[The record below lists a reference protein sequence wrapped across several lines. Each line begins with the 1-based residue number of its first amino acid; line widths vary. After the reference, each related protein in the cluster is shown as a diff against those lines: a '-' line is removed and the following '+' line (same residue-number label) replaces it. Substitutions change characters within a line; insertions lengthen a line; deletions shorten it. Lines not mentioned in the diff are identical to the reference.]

1 MNAGQRPTE
10 NSTGH
15 ARWSSLRDGVLAIAL
30 FLVFVSEH
38 RHNPDG
44 IGMLSG
50 WFVVG
55 TAQTLSLAWRTRY
68 PLRVW
73 LVTTACAL
81 ILFGPPLPAD
91 PFGRGVTTADMT
103 IVLIAPLTALFTVTR
118 DDRQQGLLALGGSLM
133 ALCVPLLWS
142 TVAMDAERNA
152 LLAAA
157 FLVTAWALGERMRTR
172 VESGVARAAAL
183 EMEKSEHDRAV
194 AAEERARIARE
205 LHDITAHHISVVTLQ
220 AGAARMLAES
230 GQMPDVELLSGI
242 ETAGRQA
249 MIEIRQALGV
259 IRSSPDGAAPLPGI
273 EQLPDL
279 VQRLGSAGVEVTI
292 DGVPGPLPHSL
303 GLTVYRIVQ
312 EGLTNVA
319 RHSAAR
325 TAHVSLRREQGTLA
339 VTITDDGPPRTV
351 RLTSPGGHGLTG
363 LRERV
368 SGYGGQLHTGTRPD
382 GAFELRAAI
391 PVLDTVPHAPV
402 VGTP

>member
-1 MNAGQRPTE
+1 MNPGQRPA
-10 NSTGH
+10 GH
-15 ARWSSLRDGVLAIAL
+15 VVSPSPRDSLLAAVL
-30 FLVFVSEH
+30 FLVFVLVHLRTDFPGEM
-38 RHNPDG
+38 
-44 IGMLSG
+44 IIV
-50 WFVVG
+50 FVAGAVL
-55 TAQTLSLAWRTRY
+55 TLSLTWRRRQ

-73 LVTTACAL
+73 LVTTLCAL
-81 ILFGPPLPAD
+81 FLLGTPLAVN
-91 PFGRGVTTADMT
+91 PFGRDVTTADMT
-103 IVLIAPLTALFTVTR
+103 FVLIGPLIALFTVTR
-118 DDRQQGLLALGGSLM
+118 DSRQLGRLALGGSLI

-142 TVAMDAERNA
+142 VTTSPDAERNA

-157 FLVTAWALGERMRTR
+157 FLVTAWALGEMVRTR
-172 VESGVARAAAL
+172 TESGAARSAAL
-183 EMEKSEHDRAV
+183 EREKAEHDRTV

-220 AGAARMLAES
+220 AGAARLLAES
-230 GQMPDVELLSGI
+230 GEMPGVELLSGI

-249 MIEIRQALGV
+249 MMEIRQALGV

-279 VQRLGSAGVEVTI
+279 ADRLGSAGVEVTL
-292 DGVPGPLPHSL
+292 DGTPGPLPHSL

-325 TAHVSLRREQGTLA
+325 AARVSLRREQDFLA

-351 RLTSPGGHGLTG
+351 PLPGPGGHGLTG

-368 SGYGGQLHTGTRPD
+368 SGYGGHLHAGTRPD
-382 GAFELRAAI
+382 GGFELRAD
-391 PVLDTVPHAPV
+391 LPV
-402 VGTP
+402 VGAP

>member
-1 MNAGQRPTE
+1 MNAGQRPAE
-10 NSTGH
+10 DSMG
-15 ARWSSLRDGVLAIAL
+15 RVMVLSPRDGLMAVVL
-30 FLVFVSEH
+30 FLVFVLTH
-38 RHNPDG
+38 GHNIDG
-44 IGMLSG
+44 PAAPTLRL
-50 WFVVG
+50 VVG
-55 TAQTLSLAWRTRY
+55 AVLTLSLMWRTRH

-73 LVTTACAL
+73 LVTTTCAL
-81 ILFGPPLPAD
+81 VLIGPPVWGD
-91 PFGRGVTTADMT
+91 PFGNGVTTADMT
-103 IVLIAPLTALFTVTR
+103 IALIAPLIALFTVTR
-118 DDRQQGLLALGGSLM
+118 DNRQQGRLALGGSLV

-142 TVAMDAERNA
+142 AIAQDADRNA

-172 VESGVARAAAL
+172 AESSVARAAAL
-183 EMEKSEHDRAV
+183 EMEKTEHDRAV

-220 AGAARMLAES
+220 AGAARMLAEA
-230 GQMPDVELLSGI
+230 GQMPDVALLRGI

-279 VQRLGSAGVEVTI
+279 ADRLGSAGVEVTI
-292 DGVPGPLPHSL
+292 DGTPGPLPHSL

-325 TAHVSLRREQGTLA
+325 AARVSLRREQDTLA

-351 RLTSPGGHGLTG
+351 RLTGPGGHGLTG

-368 SGYGGQLHTGTRPD
+368 SGYGGHLHTGTRPE
-382 GAFELRAAI
+382 GGFELRADL
-391 PVLDTVPHAPV
+391 PVLDAATQAHV

>member
-1 MNAGQRPTE
+1 MNAGQRLAE

-15 ARWSSLRDGVLAIAL
+15 SLWSSLRDGLVAVAL

-38 RHNPDG
+38 GHDNDG
-44 IGMLSG
+44 LGMLSV

-55 TAQTLSLAWRTRY
+55 TVQTLSLAWRTRH

-73 LVTTACAL
+73 LVTTTGAL
-81 ILFGPPLPAD
+81 ILFGPPIPAD

-103 IVLIAPLTALFTVTR
+103 IALIAPLIALFTVTR
-118 DDRQQGLLALGGSLM
+118 NNRQQGRLALGSSLIV
-133 ALCVPLLWS
+133 LCVPLLWS
-142 TVAMDAERNA
+142 TVATDADRNA

-157 FLVTAWALGERMRTR
+157 FLVTGWALGERMRSR
-172 VESGVARAAAL
+172 VESSAVRAAAL
-183 EMEKSEHDRAV
+183 EMEKIEHDRAV

-230 GQMPDVELLSGI
+230 GQLPDVELLSGI

-273 EQLPDL
+273 EQLPNL
-279 VQRLGSAGVEVTI
+279 VDRLRSAGVDVTI
-292 DGVPGPLPHSL
+292 DGTPGPLPHSL

-325 TAHVSLRREQGTLA
+325 TAYVSLRRERDTLA
-339 VTITDDGPPRTV
+339 VTITDEGPPRTAG
-351 RLTSPGGHGLTG
+351 LAGPGGHGLTG

-368 SGYGGQLHTGTRPD
+368 SGYGGHLHTGTRPD
-382 GAFELRAAI
+382 GGFELRATI
-391 PVLDTVPHAPV
+391 PVLDAVTQAHIG
-402 VGTP
+402 GTP

>member
-1 MNAGQRPTE
+1 MNAGQRLTE
-10 NSTGH
+10 HSTRH
-15 ARWSSLRDGVLAIAL
+15 SLLSSLLDGLVAVAL

-38 RHNPDG
+38 RHNADG
-44 IGMLSG
+44 IGMLSL
-50 WFVVG
+50 WFGVG
-55 TAQTLSLAWRTRY
+55 TVQTLSLAWRTRH

-81 ILFGPPLPAD
+81 ILFGPPISTD

-103 IVLIAPLTALFTVTR
+103 IALIAPLLALFTVTR
-118 DDRQQGLLALGGSLM
+118 DNRQQGRLALGGSLI

-142 TVAMDAERNA
+142 TAAMDAERNA

-172 VESGVARAAAL
+172 VESSAARATAL
-183 EMEKSEHDRAV
+183 EMEKIEHDRAV

-230 GQMPDVELLSGI
+230 GQMPDVQLLSGI

-279 VQRLGSAGVEVTI
+279 ADRLGSAGVEVTI
-292 DGVPGPLPHSL
+292 DGTLGPLPHSL

-319 RHSAAR
+319 RHSAAGAAR
-325 TAHVSLRREQGTLA
+325 VSLRREQDTLA
-339 VTITDDGPPRTV
+339 VTITDDGPPRAV
-351 RLTSPGGHGLTG
+351 RLTGPGGHGLTG

-368 SGYGGQLHTGTRPD
+368 SGYGGHLHTGTRPE
-382 GAFELRAAI
+382 GGFELQATM
-391 PVLDTVPHAPV
+391 PVLDAAVQAHV